1 MTKLKRTVL
10 LLALLA
16 AFGAAF
22 AQVDERAR
30 ELLEGLVAE
39 SAPTEIRTMEQVM
52 TMYIPD
58 QDISTTTRTI
68 IDFDNE
74 RAAIVTDTMGME
86 MVMRFVDGTMSVQM
100 QGMTM
105 PAMPGMENAFDGVFD
120 DVTYSELLDHDD
132 VTATYDGVVSYGDV
146 LSGHQVT
153 YSGGDFQAAGV
164 ADVDASEVRF
174 IFDDA
179 GNLIGNVVAMDA
191 STDLVSVMVG
201 EPVLEGLPVFDMEMY
216 QLSGGQATLF
226 ATMTFDMVSIN
237 EPIDET
243 FFE

>member
-1 MTKLKRTVL
+1 MTKLKRTIL

-30 ELLEGLVAE
+30 ELLEGLVAK
-39 SAPTEIRTMEQVM
+39 SAPTEISTMEQIM
-52 TMYIPD
+52 TMHMVE
-58 QDISTTTRTI
+58 QNVSATTRTI

-74 RAAIVTDTMGME
+74 RAAIITDTMGME
-86 MVMRFVDGTMSVQM
+86 MVMRFMDGTMSVQM

-120 DVTYSELLDHDD
+120 DVTYSWLLDYVA

-153 YSGGDFQAAGV
+153 YSGGDFQTAGV

-191 STDLVSVMVG
+191 STDLVSVVVG

-216 QLSGGQATLF
+216 QVSGGQATLS
-226 ATMTFDMVSIN
+226 ATVTFDMVSIN

-243 FFE
+243 VFE